1 MAAIIGVMVGFDF
14 TGPQCPGSWSNIVE
28 FLRLTLVGRLW
39 VKQITIHDGR
49 GRDREAHQIS
59 GRHKQGKGW
68 SPLSKKEFC
77 SKRLLNWTVT
87 LPCVSSL
94 LAYSADFGLAPP
106 HLSEPIS

>member
-1 MAAIIGVMVGFDF
+1 MAAIIGVMVGSDF

-59 GRHKQGKGW
+59 GRHKQGEGW

-94 LAYSADFGLAPP
+94 LADSADFGLAPP
-106 HLSEPIS
+106 RLSEPIS